1 MLQKRPIIP
10 RSLLIVA
17 TPYPLVH
24 VNDVKFWPLKVSGP
38 FQTRTHNLWNM
49 RAGKCG
55 YHIGLFH
62 VGCHTGTLFVQ
73 GIIKGSS
80 WNMRAG
86 KCGSSE
92 SRNFVIPRTWNGSH
106 FRNALCRADFCW
118 NSVVVLVW
126 IYIRQC
132 RTQLSEIYKGRL
144 WHPTQAT
151 IRALYGTLHLL
162 WIYTRQYI
170 REDSGARIGRA
181 LYDTLHK

>member
-1 MLQKRPIIP
+1 MLQKRPIIS

-17 TPYPLVH
+17 TPYSLVH
-24 VNDVKFWPLKVSGP
+24 VNDVKFCPLKVSGP
-38 FQTRTHNLWNM
+38 FQTRTQNLWNM
-49 RAGKCG
+49 
-55 YHIGLFH
+55 L
-62 VGCHTGTLFVQ
+62 
-73 GIIKGSS
+73 
-80 WNMRAG
+80 AG

-92 SRNFVIPRTWNGSH
+92 SRNFVIPWTWNGSH
-106 FRNALCRADFCW
+106 FCNALCRADFCW

-181 LYDTLHK
+181 LYDTLRK